1 MPNITPRVNKN
12 GETTSYTIRV
22 YHGYDSKGKRL
33 KPYTMS
39 YKPAQGMTAKQ
50 IEKEVQRQAMLFE
63 EQCKLGYAPDS
74 RQTFSQYAE
83 YVLNSKTESGT
94 KHSTIK
100 RYRELLERINKGIG
114 HIKLTDLRP
123 QHLSELYSQLRQSG
137 LRKGT
142 RAILII
148 DIKAQIKD
156 AGLTQKKLSELSG
169 VSR

>member
-1 MPNITPRVNKN
+1 MPNITPRKNKN
-12 GETTSYTIRV
+12 GEITSYTIRV
-22 YHGYDSKGKRL
+22 YHGYDSNGKRL

-39 YKPAQGMTAKQ
+39 YKPAQGMSAKQ

-63 EQCKLGYAPDS
+63 EQFKLGYAPDS

-114 HIKLTDLRP
+114 HIKLTDIRP

-142 RAILII
+142 RALPIT
-148 DIKAQIKD
+148 DIREQVKAE
-156 AGLTQKKLSELSG
+156 GLTQKRNFREYH
-169 VSR
+169 

>member
-1 MPNITPRVNKN
+1 MPNITPRKNKN
-12 GETTSYTIRV
+12 GEITSYTIRV
-22 YHGYDSKGKRL
+22 YHGYDSNGKRL

-39 YKPAQGMTAKQ
+39 YKPAQGMSAKQ

-63 EQCKLGYAPDS
+63 EQFKLGYAPDS

-114 HIKLTDLRP
+114 HIKLTDIRP

-142 RAILII
+142 RALPIT
-148 DIKAQIKD
+148 DIREQVKA
-156 AGLTQKKLSELSG
+156 AGLPKKRLSDFQG
-169 VSR
+169 V